1 MTRIKSCIFIVG
13 EWLLL
18 RIGLHLTGSEKL
30 SLQVTL
36 TLMQQICNYRCVR
49 LFNAIAIKRYRETI
63 CIFNVLKHK
72 SISAFHPLCL
82 MCNKNTKTGNFEFR
96 VRPSCR
102 SHFSWK
108 IFFSCSAK
116 KPDSS
121 GGKQDRDQHLI
132 WKISSKK
139 YWVQNGFQANMPQ
152 GLILKKRWRKPTW
165 KMSLRT
171 IFNSDLGPT

>member
-1 MTRIKSCIFIVG
+1 MKVYDPALVYTNNFFPRHPAPLLWIIFLFVGFSVFYIVIPFPPHSALVTRIKSCIFIVG

-49 LFNAIAIKRYRETI
+49 LFNAIAIKRYRETV

-132 WKISSKK
+132 
-139 YWVQNGFQANMPQ
+139 
-152 GLILKKRWRKPTW
+152 
-165 KMSLRT
+165 
-171 IFNSDLGPT
+171 